1 MNKKD
6 IIINKLNNLIKK
18 YDGLLGMKSNKENIT
33 LDYSYKLYLYF
44 SKNEVF
50 GKYNSLNHHIEVN
63 VPSLDTSISHFKSIL
78 KNINRVD
85 KELSKM
91 NNVSL
96 K

>member
-1 MNKKD
+1 MSGELELSDKFYNGY
-6 IIINKLNNLIKK
+6 NNFKTKFAEHLLSNEKVAD
-18 YDGLLGMKSNKENIT
+18 YDSFR
-33 LDYSYKLYLYF
+33 YF
-44 SKNEVF
+44 SNNEVF